1 MQVQKMQVE
10 MQKMQEMS
18 TEGKQTNFGKAIVT
32 FRMKELVNGTKAKTT
47 KNYKIYSWM
56 LQYCNVKNIS
66 QLYQI
71 QKQMLLRSIL
81 CSFFAIFEVP
91 EVYWNRMLVKLDSVI
106 SAKSAPCQGKPIIHM
121 SVYLQTISE
130 WIQEK

>member
-1 MQVQKMQVE
+1 
-10 MQKMQEMS
+10 
-18 TEGKQTNFGKAIVT
+18 
-32 FRMKELVNGTKAKTT
+32 
-47 KNYKIYSWM
+47 M

-71 QKQMLLRSIL
+71 QRQMLLRSIL
-81 CSFFAIFEVP
+81 CSFFAIFEVL
-91 EVYWNRMLVKLDSVI
+91 EVYCNRMPVKLDSVI